1 MKIPAYDMT
10 GIHNEIKKQ
19 VSETMERV
27 IDKNWFIQGEEV
39 NSFEKE
45 YAEFTGTNEAIGVS
59 NGLDALNL
67 SLVSLEIPKG
77 SEVIIPGNTF
87 IATALAASYADLKV
101 VLVDPDIDT
110 YTIDSKKIENAI
122 TDKTKAIMPV
132 HLYGRACEMDAIMEI
147 AKKYG
152 LYVIEDN
159 AQAQGAT
166 YKGRQT
172 GTFGDAAA
180 TSFYPGK
187 NIGAFGDGGGITTN
201 NDELA
206 KKIRMY
212 QNYGSE
218 QKYYH
223 EYKGFNARLD
233 EIQAAILRIKL
244 PLLKKWNNERKEIA
258 QIYGANINNSKIILP
273 QYYEGNVWHQYVI
286 RTEQRDEL
294 QKYLSD
300 NGISTVI
307 HYPIPIH
314 KQKAY
319 SELSHYSLP
328 VTEELCNTVLSLP
341 IYPYIGEEKL
351 NYIIDVLNRY

>member
-1 MKIPAYDMT
+1 MKIQAYDMT
-10 GIHNEIKKQ
+10 GIHNEIKKEVTEAIQ
-19 VSETMERV
+19 GV

-39 NSFEKE
+39 KNFEKE
-45 YAEFTGTNEAIGVS
+45 YAEFTGTSEAIGVS
-59 NGLDALNL
+59 NGLDALHL
-67 SLVSLEIPKG
+67 SLVSLDIPKG
-77 SEVIIPGNTF
+77 SEVIVPGNTF

-101 VLVDPDIDT
+101 VLVDADINT
-110 YTIDSKKIENAI
+110 YTIDPKKIENAI

-132 HLYGRACEMDAIMEI
+132 HLYGRTCEMDPIMEI

-166 YKGRQT
+166 YKGKQT
-172 GTFGDAAA
+172 GTFGDAAG

-187 NIGAFGDGGGITTN
+187 NIGAFGDSGCITTN
-201 NDELA
+201 NNDLA

-218 QKYYH
+218 EKYHH

-233 EIQAAILRIKL
+233 EMQAAILRVKL
-244 PLLKKWNNERKEIA
+244 PLLKKWNNERREVA
-258 QIYGANINNSKIILP
+258 QIYGENVKNSKIILP
-273 QYYEGNVWHQYVI
+273 EYCEGHVWHQYVI
-286 RTEQRDEL
+286 RTEKRDEL

-319 SELSHYSLP
+319 SELSDYSLP
-328 VTEELCNTVLSLP
+328 VTEELSKTVLSLP

-351 NYIIDVLNRY
+351 SYIIDVLNRY